1 ASLPPTTRSDS
12 DSFRHPPCSLR
23 MWPCRV
29 ATGEPALAD
38 SRACSPQTRNPARE
52 RADSFGPFL
61 SLLNESMRLPM
72 NMIKR
77 LLLLAPLALAGLDH
91 APARAAVG
99 LQEQTQGRVTY
110 ISGGVS
116 SDEADAM
123 KAAAANYP

>member
-1 ASLPPTTRSDS
+1 
-12 DSFRHPPCSLR
+12 

-29 ATGEPALAD
+29 VTGGPALAD
-38 SRACSPQTRNPARE
+38 SRACSPQTSNPARE

-91 APARAAVG
+91 APARAAVA

-110 ISGGVS
+110 S
-116 SDEADAM
+116 SRARPIAKTLRDFRTT
-123 KAAAANYP
+123 